1 TKGKNMEQ
9 HIKVLSVLFIILG
22 ILGIVVAVAFMLLGA
37 GTAATI
43 LAQDDSNEAKVGA
56 AWAGGCITFVAALFG
71 IMAIPSIIAGWGL
84 SQRKSWARI
93 LTIILAILSL
103 PQFPVGTAIGVYA
116 LVILFNEETKQLLT
130 A

>member
-1 TKGKNMEQ
+1 MEQ
-9 HIKVLSVLFIILG
+9 HIKVLSVLFVILG
-22 ILGIVVAVAFMLLGA
+22 ILGIVFAVGFLLLGA
-37 GTAATI
+37 STVTTI
-43 LAQDDSNEAKVGA
+43 LAENNTNEGRIGA

-71 IMAIPSIIAGWGL
+71 ILAIPSIIAGWGL
-84 SQRKSWARI
+84 QQRKSWARI

-116 LVILFNEETKQLLT
+116 LVILFNDESRRILS

>member
-1 TKGKNMEQ
+1 MEP
-9 HIKVLSVLFIILG
+9 HIKILSVLFIILG
-22 ILGIVVAVAFMLLGA
+22 ILGIIAAVAFLLLGA

-43 LAQDDSNEAKVGA
+43 LAEDDSNEARVGA
-56 AWAGGCITFVAALFG
+56 AWAGGCISVVAAIFG

-93 LTIILAILSL
+93 LVIVLSILSL
-103 PQFPVGTAIGVYA
+103 PNFPVGTAIGVYA
-116 LVILFNEETKQLLT
+116 LVIMFNEETKRILT

>member
-1 TKGKNMEQ
+1 MEQ
-9 HIKVLSVLFIILG
+9 HIKVLSVLFIIIG
-22 ILGIVVAVAFMLLGA
+22 ILGIVVAVGFTILGA
-37 GTAATI
+37 STAATI
-43 LAQDDSNEAKVGA
+43 LSADDSNEGRVGA
-56 AWAGGCITFVAALFG
+56 AWAGGCITFVAVLFG
-71 IMAIPSIIAGWGL
+71 IMSIPSIIAGWGL

-116 LVILFNEETKQLLT
+116 LVILFNDESKRILT

>member
-1 TKGKNMEQ
+1 MEQ

-22 ILGIVVAVAFMLLGA
+22 ILGVVIAVAFLILGA

-43 LAQDDSNEAKVGA
+43 LAQDDSPDARVGA
-56 AWAGGCITFVAALFG
+56 AWASGCISVVAALFG

-84 SQRKSWARI
+84 SQHKAWARI

-116 LVILFNEETKQLLT
+116 LVILFNEESKRILSL
-130 A
+130 

>member
-1 TKGKNMEQ
+1 MEQ
-9 HIKVLSVLFIILG
+9 HIKVLSVLFVILG

-56 AWAGGCITFVAALFG
+56 AWAGGCITFIAALFG

-84 SQRKSWARI
+84 SQRKAWARI

-116 LVILFNEETKQLLT
+116 LVILFNDESKRILT

>member
-1 TKGKNMEQ
+1 MEQ

-22 ILGIVVAVAFMLLGA
+22 ILGIVVAVGFTILGA
-37 GTAATI
+37 STAATI
-43 LAQDDSNEAKVGA
+43 LSADDSNEARVGA
-56 AWAGGCITFVAALFG
+56 AWAGGCITFVAVLFG
-71 IMAIPSIIAGWGL
+71 IMSIPSIIAGWGL
-84 SQRKSWARI
+84 SQHKSWARI

-116 LVILFNEETKQLLT
+116 LVILFNEESKRILT

>member
-1 TKGKNMEQ
+1 MEQ

-22 ILGIVVAVAFMLLGA
+22 ILGIVVAVAFFLLGA

-43 LAQDDSNEAKVGA
+43 ISQDQSSEGQVGA
-56 AWAGGCITFVAALFG
+56 AWAGGCITAIAALIG
-71 IMAIPSIIAGWGL
+71 LMAIPSILAGWGL

-93 LTIILAILSL
+93 LTIILAVLSL
-103 PQFPVGTAIGVYA
+103 PQFPIGTAIGVYA
-116 LVILFNEETKQLLT
+116 LVILFNDESKRILT

>member
-1 TKGKNMEQ
+1 MEQ
-9 HIKVLSVLFIILG
+9 HIRILSVLFIIFGALG
-22 ILGIVVAVAFMLLGA
+22 LVAAIAFFVLGA

-43 LAQDDSNEAKVGA
+43 LAQDNSNEAQVGA

-71 IMAIPSIIAGWGL
+71 IMAIPSFIAGWGL
-84 SQRKSWARI
+84 SKRKAWARI

-103 PQFPVGTAIGVYA
+103 PHIPIGTALGVYA
-116 LVILFNEETKQLLT
+116 LVIMFNDETKALLT

>member
-1 TKGKNMEQ
+1 MEQ

-22 ILGIVVAVAFMLLGA
+22 ILGIVVAVAFLLLGA

-43 LAQDDSNEAKVGA
+43 LAQDNSNDARVGA

-84 SQRKSWARI
+84 SQHKAWARI

-103 PQFPVGTAIGVYA
+103 PQFPVGTAIGIYA
-116 LVILFNEETKQLLT
+116 LVILFNEESKRILT

>member
-1 TKGKNMEQ
+1 MEQ
-9 HIKVLSVLFIILG
+9 HIKVVSVLFIILG
-22 ILGIVVAVAFMLLGA
+22 ILGIVVAVAFLMLGA

-43 LAQDDSNEAKVGA
+43 LAQDNSNEARVGA
-56 AWAGGCITFVAALFG
+56 AWAGGCITFIAALFG
-71 IMAIPSIIAGWGL
+71 LMSIPSIIAGWGL

-116 LVILFNEETKQLLT
+116 LVIMFNEETKRILIE
-130 A
+130 

>member
-1 TKGKNMEQ
+1 MEQ

-43 LAQDDSNEAKVGA
+43 LSQDHGSDARIGA
-56 AWAGGCITFVAALFG
+56 AWAGGCITFIAALFG

-84 SQRKSWARI
+84 SQHKSWARI

-103 PQFPVGTAIGVYA
+103 PQFPVGTAIGIYA
-116 LVILFNEETKQLLT
+116 LVILFNEESKRILS

>member
-1 TKGKNMEQ
+1 MEQ

-22 ILGIVVAVAFMLLGA
+22 ILGIVVAIAFLVLGA

-43 LAQDDSNEAKVGA
+43 LAEDDSNEARVGA

-71 IMAIPSIIAGWGL
+71 IMSIPSIIAGWGL

-93 LTIILAILSL
+93 LAIILAILSL

-116 LVILFNEETKQLLT
+116 LVILFNDESKRILT

>member
-1 TKGKNMEQ
+1 MEQ

-43 LAQDDSNEAKVGA
+43 LAQDDSNEARVGA

-116 LVILFNEETKQLLT
+116 LVILFNDEAKQILT

>member
-1 TKGKNMEQ
+1 MEQ

-22 ILGIVVAVAFMLLGA
+22 ILGIVVAVAFLLLGA

-43 LAQDDSNEAKVGA
+43 LAQDNSNEARVGA

-84 SQRKSWARI
+84 SQHKAWARI

-103 PQFPVGTAIGVYA
+103 PQFPVGTAIGIYA
-116 LVILFNEETKQLLT
+116 LVILFNEESKRILT

>member
-1 TKGKNMEQ
+1 MDS
-9 HIKVLSVLFIILG
+9 HIRILAVLFYVLGVIGIIAA
-22 ILGIVVAVAFMLLGA
+22 IAFFALGA

-43 LAQDDSNEAKVGA
+43 LSQDDSNEARVGA
-56 AWAGGCITFVAALFG
+56 AWAGGCITFIAAMFG

-84 SQRKSWARI
+84 QQRKSWARI

-116 LVILFNEETKQLLT
+116 LVILFNEESKRILS

>member
-1 TKGKNMEQ
+1 MEQ
-9 HIKVLSVLFIILG
+9 HIKVLSVLFVILG
-22 ILGIVVAVAFMLLGA
+22 ILGIVVAVGFMLLGA
-37 GTAATI
+37 STVATI
-43 LAQDDSNEAKVGA
+43 LAQDDSNEARVGA
-56 AWAGGCITFVAALFG
+56 AWAGGCITFIAAMFG

-84 SQRKSWARI
+84 QQRKSWARI

-116 LVILFNEETKQLLT
+116 LVILFNEESKRILS